1 VSRND
6 VQPENAN
13 RELVKGL
20 LIAALVVG
28 LPLAAVYW
36 LAVRNEP
43 GGPVEP
49 GVVPE
54 VVRSQV
60 PAGERLSSGAPG
72 SDPQSAYAGWAGT
85 VADRT
90 GIPARALQSYA
101 VADLTVAN
109 TNPGCRLGWPTL
121 AAIGAVESE
130 HGRFDGR
137 SLGGDG
143 KPTSP
148 VVGIPLDG
156 SPGVQAIRDTDE
168 GQLDGD
174 RRWDRA
180 VGPMQFL
187 PATWDTWATDGD
199 DDGIADPQ
207 DLDDAA
213 VAAARYLCSSG
224 RDLGT
229 ADGWV
234 AAVLTYNRLDEYLN
248 TVYDRATRYALDSR
262 G

>member
-1 VSRND
+1 MS
-6 VQPENAN
+6 QNAN

-28 LPLAAVYW
+28 VPLAFVYW

-43 GGPVEP
+43 GGPEEP
-49 GVVPE
+49 GAVPE
-54 VVRSQV
+54 VVRNQV
-60 PAGERLSSGAPG
+60 PSGERLSAGARG
-72 SDPQSAYAGWAGT
+72 ASPQSAYAGWADMVGG
-85 VADRT
+85 RT
-90 GIPARALQSYA
+90 GIPSRALQSYA
-101 VADLTVAN
+101 VAESSVSGAK
-109 TNPGCRLGWPTL
+109 PGCRLDWPTL
-121 AAIGAVESE
+121 AAIGAVESD

-137 SLGGDG
+137 LLRGDG
-143 KPTSP
+143 KPSSP

-156 SPGVQAIRDTDE
+156 SPGVQEIRDTDN
-168 GQLDGD
+168 GRLDGD

-187 PATWDTWATDGD
+187 PATWAAWGTDGD
-199 DDGIADPQ
+199 GDGVSDPQ

-213 VAAARYLCSSG
+213 VAAARYLCASG
-224 RDLGT
+224 RDLSK

-234 AAVLTYNRLDEYLN
+234 AAVLTYNRLDAYLN
-248 TVYDRATRYALDSR
+248 TVHDRATRYALDSR